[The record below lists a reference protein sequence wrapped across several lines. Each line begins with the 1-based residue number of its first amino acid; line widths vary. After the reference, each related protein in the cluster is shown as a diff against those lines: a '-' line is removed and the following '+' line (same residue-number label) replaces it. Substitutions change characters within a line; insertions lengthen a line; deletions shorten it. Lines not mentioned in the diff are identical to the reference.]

1 MYGFCRRPLQRLAA
15 FSKTHK
21 ANLAIALLNH
31 LNRSMD
37 FNKAFELIR
46 GKLVFWFQELIRLLP
61 NIVLAAI
68 ILVAGLF
75 LSKLVKRFSKK
86 VVGRLSHGAV
96 ITNLFSSFIYI
107 VCVGITLFACL
118 SILQLDKAVT
128 SILAGAGIVGLALAF
143 AFQDIAANFMS
154 GILITIRRPLLVGH
168 LVKIKDYMGKVT
180 AINLRDTVLQT
191 FEGQLVIIPNK
202 EVSQNPIEN
211 FSMLGRRRMD
221 LTVGVSYGEDLEKV
235 KQVTMDAVADIAG
248 LAPEHPATFY
258 YQEFS
263 DSSINFSLRLWVAS
277 PEQPEYLRVCS
288 EAIMRIKRAYDAAGI
303 TIPFPIRT
311 LDFGIKGGK
320 TLEEMVLQ
328 TTNGKAGSH

>member
-1 MYGFCRRPLQRLAA
+1 
-15 FSKTHK
+15 
-21 ANLAIALLNH
+21 
-31 LNRSMD
+31 MD

-46 GKLVFWFQELIRLLP
+46 GKLVFWFQEMIRLLP
-61 NIVLAAI
+61 NMALAAI

-75 LSKLVKRFSKK
+75 LSRQVQRLSKK

-107 VCVGITLFACL
+107 ICVGITLFACL

-154 GILITIRRPLLVGH
+154 GILITIRRPLHVGD

-211 FSMLGRRRMD
+211 FSILGRRRMD

-235 KQVTMDAVADIAG
+235 KQVTLDAVADISG
-248 LAPEHPATFY
+248 LAPEHPTTLY
-258 YQEFS
+258 YREFS
-263 DSSINFSLRLWVAS
+263 DSSINFTVRLWAAS
-277 PEQPEYLRVCS
+277 PEQPEYLRIGS